1 MEKRTKII
9 CTIGPATE
17 SSAILSML
25 IKIGMNI
32 ARLNFSHGTHDSHK
46 KLIKNIRVVAKK
58 NKTAIGIIADL
69 QGPKIR
75 LGEMKKEINLKKNEK
90 LILTTEK
97 IKQVKNNILKI
108 EVTYNKLH
116 KDVKTGDKILIN
128 DGLVELVVQK
138 VWGKQIFCKVKND
151 GLISSH
157 KGMNFP
163 DSKISSS
170 SLTVKDKKDLFFAMS
185 QEVDFVAISFVRSE
199 KDVIYLNKL
208 IDKFAKKL
216 KVKKPRTIA
225 KIEKGEALENFAG
238 ILKHV
243 DGIMVARGDLGIEIF
258 AEDVPLRQK
267 EIIALC
273 RQSAKPVIIATQM
286 LDSMIRNPRPTRAEV
301 SDVAN
306 AVMDNVDAVMLSG
319 ETASG
324 RYPKE
329 AVEMMSKI
337 IKETEDSPYD
347 DVNIIGGYGQNKE
360 DGLGKSVNILIRETG
375 IKQVVDLSSTDLYRY
390 VSKWRPEAE
399 VFRATKENDLYPLL
413 FWGVEPIIAEI
424 KDIKKIISQ
433 LNGAKK
439 LKKKFILLSGEDKLE
454 IID

>member
-1 MEKRTKII
+1 MNKRTKII

-17 SSAILSML
+17 SPVILSAL
-25 IKIGMNI
+25 IKSGMNI
-32 ARLNFSHGTHDSHK
+32 ARLNFSHGTHDNHK
-46 KLIKNIRVVAKK
+46 KLIKNIRAVAKK
-58 NKTAIGIIADL
+58 NKAVIGIIADL

-75 LGEMKKEINLKKNEK
+75 LGEMEKEIILKKNES

-97 IKQVKNNILKI
+97 VKQEKNKILKI
-108 EVTYNKLH
+108 GVTYNKLH
-116 KDVKTGDKILIN
+116 KDVKVGDRILIN
-128 DGLVELVVQK
+128 DGLVELLVQK
-138 VWGKQIFCKVKND
+138 VREKQIFCKVKND
-151 GLISSH
+151 GSISSH

-170 SLTVKDKKDLFFAMS
+170 SLTAKDKKDLFFAMS
-185 QEVDFVAISFVRSE
+185 QKVDFTAISFVRSE
-199 KDVIYLNKL
+199 KDIILLNKL
-208 IDKFAKKL
+208 IEKFAKKL
-216 KVKKPRTIA
+216 KVKKPRTVA

-238 ILKHV
+238 ILDKV
-243 DGIMVARGDLGIEIF
+243 DGIMVARGDLGIEIS

-324 RYPKE
+324 KYPKE

-337 IKETEDSPYD
+337 IIETEESPYD
-347 DVNIIGGYGQNKE
+347 DVKIEGGYGMNKE

-375 IKQVVDLSSTDLYRY
+375 IKQVTDFSSTDLYRY

-399 VFRATKENDLYPLL
+399 IFRVIKGIDLYPLL
-413 FWGVEPIIAEI
+413 FWGVNPVITEI
-424 KDIKKIISQ
+424 KDMKKIISR
-433 LNGAKK
+433 LKVTKK
-439 LKKKFILLSGEDKLE
+439 LKKKFILLSGEDKIE

>member
-1 MEKRTKII
+1 M
-9 CTIGPATE
+9 
-17 SSAILSML
+17 
-25 IKIGMNI
+25 
-32 ARLNFSHGTHDSHK
+32 
-46 KLIKNIRVVAKK
+46 
-58 NKTAIGIIADL
+58 
-69 QGPKIR
+69 
-75 LGEMKKEINLKKNEK
+75 KKNES

-97 IKQVKNNILKI
+97 VKQEKNKILKI
-108 EVTYNKLH
+108 GVTYNKLH
-116 KDVKTGDKILIN
+116 KDVKVGDRILIN
-128 DGLVELVVQK
+128 DGLVELLVQK
-138 VWGKQIFCKVKND
+138 VREKQIFCKVKND
-151 GLISSH
+151 GSISSH

-170 SLTVKDKKDLFFAMS
+170 SLTAKDKKDLFFAMS
-185 QEVDFVAISFVRSE
+185 QKVDFTAISFVRSE
-199 KDVIYLNKL
+199 KDIILLNKL
-208 IDKFAKKL
+208 IEKFAKKL
-216 KVKKPRTIA
+216 KVKKPRTVA

-238 ILKHV
+238 ILDKV
-243 DGIMVARGDLGIEIF
+243 DGIMVARGDLGIEIS

-324 RYPKE
+324 KYPKE

-337 IKETEDSPYD
+337 IIETEESPYD
-347 DVNIIGGYGQNKE
+347 DVKIEGGYGMNKE

-375 IKQVVDLSSTDLYRY
+375 IKQVTDFSSTDLYRY

-399 VFRATKENDLYPLL
+399 IFRVIKGIDLYPLL
-413 FWGVEPIIAEI
+413 FWGVNPVITEI
-424 KDIKKIISQ
+424 KDMKKIISR
-433 LNGAKK
+433 LKVTKK
-439 LKKKFILLSGEDKLE
+439 LKKKFILLSGEDKIE